1 MQAGTTTTIGPAAGP
16 LLRAT
21 TGRSAVGTGTEDGD
35 RPALSGPRNFEG
47 PCRRAD
53 SPAISLVEFPAADTG
68 SAAPLSRGADG
79 ILRYGNLSPALTE
92 LLDLQVHAFANREAV
107 VEVGGGRLT
116 YRELWHAASRVAGG
130 LQEHGI
136 GYGDRVAVHMPPG
149 VRWVQAFLGA
159 LLSGA
164 VPVLVHHALPSGT
177 AEQVIADSD
186 ADFVLGSAQRGCGA
200 TRGDGPWSPE
210 LPDGAAFIDDGA
222 ALNDLALLC
231 YTGGAGANEMPTG
244 VELTNENLLSA
255 IRSMVATL
263 DLPTD
268 GMRNLVL
275 QPLAHAGGCVD
286 QLLPTFA
293 VGGTVVLAHGGAGV
307 ARAIAGEGVDT
318 VAANTRILA
327 GLLPELAAGRAGG
340 LPTERVIRISRS
352 DQRVRADGD
361 AAAGAGP
368 DFVAE
373 LCRIFPSA
381 RQWSVWGATE
391 TSGIGLAL
399 GPTAG
404 PVGGVDGTALGFPFG
419 GTELALCGP
428 RAAAGHGELLCRGPN
443 VSRRYWKDPQRT
455 ADRFTG
461 TWFHTGDQVSIGR
474 DGLVRRSA

>member
-1 MQAGTTTTIGPAAGP
+1 MQAGTTTIIGPSVRPFPLTTPGAGD
-16 LLRAT
+16 
-21 TGRSAVGTGTEDGD
+21 TGLE
-35 RPALSGPRNFEG
+35 
-47 PCRRAD
+47 
-53 SPAISLVEFPAADTG
+53 LVEFPVADPG

-107 VEVGGGRLT
+107 VEVGRGGLT
-116 YRELWHAASRVAGG
+116 YRELWHSASRVAGG

-164 VPVLVHHALPSGT
+164 VPVLVHHGLADGVVDR
-177 AEQVIADSD
+177 VIADSD
-186 ADFVLGSAQRGCGA
+186 ADFVLGSPQRGCGA
-200 TRGDGPWSPE
+200 TRGDGPWSAD

-231 YTGGAGANEMPTG
+231 YTDGAGADGMPTG

-255 IRSMVATL
+255 IRSMVSAL

-275 QPLAHAGGCVD
+275 QPLSHASGCVD

-293 VGGTVVLAHGGAGV
+293 VGGTVVLAQSVPGI
-307 ARAIAGEGVDT
+307 ARAIATERVDT
-318 VAANTRILA
+318 VAASARILG
-327 GLLPELAAGRAGG
+327 GLLPDLEVGRAGG
-340 LPTERVIRISRS
+340 LRTDCVVRITT
-352 DQRVRADGD
+352 ADHRFTAGSEGH
-361 AAAGAGP
+361 AAGPAFAQ
-368 DFVAE
+368 D
-373 LCRIFPSA
+373 LCDVFPSA

-404 PVGGVDGTALGFPFG
+404 PGETVDSTVLGFPFG

-428 RAAAGHGELLCRGPN
+428 RAAAGQGELLCRGPN
-443 VSRRYWKDPQRT
+443 VTRRYWNDPQRT
-455 ADRFTG
+455 ADRFAG
-461 TWFHTGDQVSIGR
+461 GWFRTGDQVSIGP
-474 DGLVRRSA
+474 DGLVRRGA

>member
-1 MQAGTTTTIGPAAGP
+1 MQGGTTTIIGPAAGP
-16 LLRAT
+16 
-21 TGRSAVGTGTEDGD
+21 
-35 RPALSGPRNFEG
+35 SGPAQQSG
-47 PCRRAD
+47 
-53 SPAISLVEFPAADTG
+53 SPPGSRPDLVEFHIVDAGAT
-68 SAAPLSRGADG
+68 APLSRGADG

-92 LLDLQVHAFANREAV
+92 LLDLQVHAFSQREAV
-107 VEVGGGRLT
+107 VEIGGGRLT
-116 YRELWHAASRVAGG
+116 YRELWHSASRVAGG

-164 VPVLVHHALPSGT
+164 VPVLVHHGLPRE
-177 AEQVIADSD
+177 AADKVIADSD
-186 ADFVLGSAQRGCGA
+186 ADFVLGAPERGCGA
-200 TRGDGPWSPE
+200 TRSDSRRSSD

-222 ALNDLALLC
+222 ALGDLALLC
-231 YTGGAGANEMPTG
+231 YTRGAGAGAAPTG

-255 IRSMVATL
+255 IRSMVAAL

-275 QPLAHAGGCVD
+275 QPLAHASGCVD

-293 VGGTVVLAHGGAGV
+293 VGGTVVLAQGAGAV
-307 ARAIAGEGVDT
+307 AAAIADEGVDT
-318 VAANTRILA
+318 LAAGTRVLG

-340 LPTERVIRISRS
+340 LCTDRVVRISTAGRH
-352 DQRVRADGD
+352 ADAGEPGPVGD
-361 AAAGAGP
+361 LGA
-368 DFVAE
+368 V
-373 LCRIFPSA
+373 FPSA

-404 PVGGVDGTALGFPFG
+404 QASDADGTVLGFPFG

-428 RAAAGHGELLCRGPN
+428 EAASGRGELLCRGPN
-443 VSRRYWKDPQRT
+443 VTRRYWNDPQRT

-461 TWFHTGDQVSIGR
+461 SWFHTGDHVRIGS

>member
-1 MQAGTTTTIGPAAGP
+1 MQGSTTTTIGPAAGP
-16 LLRAT
+16 SGSARQS
-21 TGRSAVGTGTEDGD
+21 TGSGR
-35 RPALSGPRNFEG
+35 RPEP
-47 PCRRAD
+47 
-53 SPAISLVEFPAADTG
+53 VEFHIVDAGA
-68 SAAPLSRGADG
+68 AAPLSRGADG
-79 ILRYGNLSPALTE
+79 VLRYGNLGPALTE
-92 LLDLQVHAFANREAV
+92 LLDLQVHAFSNREAV

-116 YRELWHAASRVAGG
+116 YRELWHSASRVAGG

-164 VPVLVHHALPSGT
+164 VPVLVYHGLPQE
-177 AEQVIADSD
+177 AADEVIADSD
-186 ADFVLGSAQRGCGA
+186 ADFVLGPPDRGCGA
-200 TRGDGPWSPE
+200 TRSDSRWAAD
-210 LPDGAAFIDDGA
+210 LPAGAAFIDDGA
-222 ALNDLALLC
+222 SLGDLALLC
-231 YTGGAGANEMPTG
+231 YTSGAGAGGVSTG

-255 IRSMVATL
+255 IRSMVAAL

-275 QPLAHAGGCVD
+275 QPLAHASGCVD

-293 VGGTVVLAHGGAGV
+293 VGGTVVLAQGTGAV
-307 ARAIAGEGVDT
+307 AAAIAEEGVDT
-318 VAANTRILA
+318 LAASARVLG

-340 LPTERVIRISRS
+340 LCTERVIRISTAGR
-352 DQRVRADGD
+352 RAETGEPGSTPAGD
-361 AAAGAGP
+361 LGA
-368 DFVAE
+368 V
-373 LCRIFPSA
+373 FPAA
-381 RQWSVWGATE
+381 RQWAVWGATE

-404 PVGGVDGTALGFPFG
+404 LASDADGTVLGFPFG

-428 RAAAGHGELLCRGPN
+428 EAASGRGELLCRGPN
-443 VSRRYWKDPQRT
+443 VTRRYWNDPQRT

-461 TWFHTGDQVSIGR
+461 SWFHTGDHVRIGT